1 MLRLLLV
8 RHGETAWNR
17 DGRYQG
23 QTDVPLSEMGLAQAQ
38 ALAERLAREKLDAIY
53 SSDLQRAR
61 QTAAAIAAPL
71 GLAVRPDRRLREL
84 CFGQWEGLTYR
95 QVVERYPEARAF
107 WETHDLYV
115 APPGGESRMQML
127 ARLQQLLADIRQES
141 PDQSVVLV
149 AHGGPLKL
157 LVCLAI
163 GLAPSHYWQL
173 RLDNASLS
181 EICLYEEGGILTL
194 LNDRHHL
201 AKLSAIGD
209 QQAPSQ

>member
-1 MLRLLLV
+1 MLRLLLA

-23 QTDVPLSEMGLAQAQ
+23 QTDVPLSELGLAQAR
-38 ALAERLAREKLDAIY
+38 ALAERLTREKLDAIY
-53 SSDLQRAR
+53 TSDLQRAY
-61 QTAAAIAAPL
+61 QTAETIAVL
-71 GLAVRPDRRLREL
+71 HGLAVRPDRRLREL

-95 QVVERYPEARAF
+95 QAVERYPEARSF
-107 WETHDLYV
+107 WETGDLNA
-115 APPGGESRMQML
+115 APPGGESRAQML
-127 ARLQQLLADIRQES
+127 ARLQQLLADIGREC
-141 PDQSVVLV
+141 PEQSVVLV

-181 EICLYEEGGILTL
+181 EICLYEQGGILTL
-194 LNDRHHL
+194 LNDCHHL
-201 AKLSAIGD
+201 AKLSAI
-209 QQAPSQ
+209 SS